1 MDRPIQPDYNGK
13 PLPTSVHAIFSCY
26 SLAVLVDPQEKFPP
40 SNKGALHKLTE
51 VAKKMNIH
59 VEMIT
64 EDDAIR
70 LLEFDA
76 LFIRTTTSLN
86 HYTFHLSQLAAQ
98 NGMAVIDDP
107 LSIIRCTNKVYLKEL
122 FEKEKIS
129 APKST

>member
-1 MDRPIQPDYNGK
+1 M
-13 PLPTSVHAIFSCY
+13 
-26 SLAVLVDPQEKFPP
+26 AVLIDPKEKFPP
-40 SNKGALHKLTE
+40 SNKGALHKLSE

-64 EDDAIR
+64 EDDAMR

-98 NGMAVIDDP
+98 NGMVVIDDP
-107 LSIIRCTNKVYLKEL
+107 LSIIRCTNKVYLYGAQNETYI
-122 FEKEKIS
+122 ED
-129 APKST
+129 

>member
-1 MDRPIQPDYNGK
+1 MMQSRISLPIRWITLTRKIWRAPK
-13 PLPTSVHAIFSCY
+13 SAKASRY

-70 LLEFDA
+70 LLEF
-76 LFIRTTTSLN
+76 
-86 HYTFHLSQLAAQ
+86 
-98 NGMAVIDDP
+98 
-107 LSIIRCTNKVYLKEL
+107 
-122 FEKEKIS
+122 
-129 APKST
+129 